1 MSVSVIDVKRE
12 VELAI
17 KTVISGYK
25 TKHVYLRADKVKK
38 ANPRL
43 RNVYISYI
51 GKIMSQILQEYE
63 TKGLVRILGIKRNH
77 VSKFYIRVLKP
88 YSKYARLLEQEVIA

>member
-1 MSVSVIDVKRE
+1 MNVIDPKRE

-17 KTVISGYK
+17 KTVIFGYK

-43 RNVYISYI
+43 KDLYISYV
-51 GKIMSQILQEYE
+51 GKIMSQVLQEYE
-63 TKGLVRILGIKRNH
+63 AKGLIRILGIKRNH

-88 YSKYARLLEQEVIA
+88 YSDYAKKLEQEVVA